1 MVWYDF
7 KIKNLNN
14 NGEMVKLYI
23 KK

>member
-14 NGEMVKLYI
+14 NDEMVKLYI

>member
-14 NGEMVKLYI
+14 NGEIVKVYL